1 METDK
6 KIEFLNSYMRVL
18 TLLFGFREKK
28 SFQMTFD
35 KLILYDF
42 YIKYPLTMFG
52 EREREQNYDFEE
64 LYSYYHSE
72 PDRDSYHKI
81 LRFLIA
87 KGLIYRIVSKGSYIY
102 QIANIG
108 VELIKSIESPYSLQL
123 IQYSNQISN
132 TVSKLSDFNVKEAIH
147 IKTKENIKYSY

>member
-6 KIEFLNSYMRVL
+6 RIEFLNSYMRVL
-18 TLLFGFREKK
+18 TLLFGFRGKK
-28 SFQMTFD
+28 AFQMTFD

-42 YIKYPLTMFG
+42 YLKYPLTMFG
-52 EREREQNYDFEE
+52 EKEREQAYDFEE
-64 LYSYYHSE
+64 LYSFYHSE

-87 KGLIYRIVSKGSYIY
+87 KGLVVKNISKGSFIYI
-102 QIANIG
+102 ITDLG
-108 VELIKSIESPYSLQL
+108 EELIKSIDSPYGNQL
-123 IQYSNQISN
+123 IDYSTKISKV
-132 TVSKLSDFNVKEAIH
+132 VSKLSDFHVKEAIH

>member
-18 TLLFGFREKK
+18 ALLFGFREKK

-42 YIKYPLTMFG
+42 YLKYPLTMFG
-52 EREREQNYDFEE
+52 EKEREQNYDFEE

-81 LRFLIA
+81 LLFLMA
-87 KGLIYRIVSKGSYIY
+87 KRLIYRSISKGSFIY
-102 QIANIG
+102 QITNAGVELINSIDSPYG
-108 VELIKSIESPYSLQL
+108 VELIK
-123 IQYSNQISN
+123 YSNQISN
-132 TVSKLSDFNVKEAIH
+132 TVSKQSDFNVKEAIH
-147 IKTKENIKYSY
+147 LKSKGNIKYSN

>member
-42 YIKYPLTMFG
+42 YLKYPITMFG
-52 EREREQNYDFEE
+52 EKEREQNYDFEE
-64 LYSYYHSE
+64 LYSYFHSE
-72 PDRDSYHKI
+72 PDRDSYYKI
-81 LRFLIA
+81 LRFLMA
-87 KGLIYRIVSKGSYIY
+87 KRLICRNISKGSFIY
-102 QIANIG
+102 QITILG
-108 VELIKSIESPYSLQL
+108 EELVKSIESPYGFQL
-123 IQYSNQISN
+123 IKYSNQISN
-132 TVSKLSDFNVKEAIH
+132 TVSKQSDIYVKDAIY
-147 IKTKENIKYSY
+147 IKSKENIKYSY

>member
-42 YIKYPLTMFG
+42 YLKYPITMFG
-52 EREREQNYDFEE
+52 ENEREQKYDFEE

-81 LRFLIA
+81 LRFLMA
-87 KGLIYRIVSKGSYIY
+87 KRLINRIISKGSFIY
-102 QIANIG
+102 QITNIG
-108 VELIKSIESPYSLQL
+108 IELIHSFDSPFGYELIK
-123 IQYSNQISN
+123 YSNQISN
-132 TVSKLSDFNVKEAIH
+132 TVSKQSDFNVKEAIH
-147 IKTKENIKYSY
+147 VKSKENIKYSN